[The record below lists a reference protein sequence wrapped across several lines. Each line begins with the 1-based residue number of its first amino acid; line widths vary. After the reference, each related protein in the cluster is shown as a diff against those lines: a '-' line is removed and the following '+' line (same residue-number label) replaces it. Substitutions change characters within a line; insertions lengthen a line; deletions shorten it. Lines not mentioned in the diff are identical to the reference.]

1 MKKYSETDAPITE
14 DGKYRYYLTRVWDY
28 KKPTLLFIM
37 LNPSIADSNNDD
49 PTIRRVVDF
58 AEYWGYG
65 GIYVGNL
72 YAFRST
78 DPKGLLK
85 TDDPKGPENEKNI
98 KKIICKTEKVVY
110 AWGHK
115 KKEPEWLKELVETP
129 YCIDV
134 SKKGNIPKHP
144 GRLNKQLQLKKYIR

>member
-85 TDDPKGPENEKNI
+85 TDDSKGPENEKNI
-98 KKIICKTEKVVY
+98 KKF
-110 AWGHK
+110 
-115 KKEPEWLKELVETP
+115 
-129 YCIDV
+129 
-134 SKKGNIPKHP
+134 
-144 GRLNKQLQLKKYIR
+144 